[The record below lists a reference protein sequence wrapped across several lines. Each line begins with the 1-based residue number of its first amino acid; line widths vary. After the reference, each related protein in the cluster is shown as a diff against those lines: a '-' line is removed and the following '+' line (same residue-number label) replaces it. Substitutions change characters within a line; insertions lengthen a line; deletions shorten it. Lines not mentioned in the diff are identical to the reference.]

1 LCSHIAELTPHA
13 EEQIILLFERDSVF
27 AVLGY
32 LRFQCFLVSA
42 SVISGKGA
50 NQKRIISRVTKAGH
64 HKVCPLDIPQSG
76 IVVHGIG
83 KEDARGKKRH
93 NKGPRPGDGLA
104 CVHADL
110 AIFWGS
116 TDREEGVSCSLER
129 G

>member
-50 NQKRIISRVTKAGH
+50 NQKRIISRVTKPATTRYVHWTYLSPALSSTVLAKKTREARRGTT
-64 HKVCPLDIPQSG
+64 KVPALG
-76 IVVHGIG
+76 T
-83 KEDARGKKRH
+83 A
-93 NKGPRPGDGLA
+93 
-104 CVHADL
+104 
-110 AIFWGS
+110 
-116 TDREEGVSCSLER
+116 
-129 G
+129 